1 MNVMEVTKVTKV
13 RVLGTQSIAA
23 VTRAARRSLAYI
35 TYITSITFITAS
47 AALAA
52 EADKPFAA
60 PQVAERVA
68 TPGAGSLVQVTLS
81 LVLVLGA
88 VFAAAWLVRRLKTFG
103 KFGSGPIEV
112 IADISLGAKERAVLV
127 QVGGKQLLLGV
138 APGRV
143 NTLHVLDEPISGER
157 LRATGYDQRKSRV
170 DGQSEAV
177 PSASVGGP
185 QRPDFKSILK
195 RSLGL

>member
-1 MNVMEVTKVTKV
+1 MKAKQISAASTAR
-13 RVLGTQSIAA
+13 RVLPRIAF
-23 VTRAARRSLAYI
+23 TFWAA
-35 TYITSITFITAS
+35 FIAAS

-52 EADKPFAA
+52 EAEKPFAA
-60 PQVAERVA
+60 PQAAERVA

-88 VFAAAWLVRRLKTFG
+88 VFAAAWLVRRVKTFG
-103 KFGSGPIEV
+103 KFSSGPIE
-112 IADISLGAKERAVLV
+112 ILADVSIGAKERAVLV

-143 NTLHVLDEPISGER
+143 NTLHVLEQPVAPDG
-157 LRATGYDQRKSRV
+157 LRATGY
-170 DGQSEAV
+170 GQSQLTADTH
-177 PSASVGGP
+177 SGAA

>member
-1 MNVMEVTKVTKV
+1 MTKDRETGRTVERLK
-13 RVLGTQSIAA
+13 LQ
-23 VTRAARRSLAYI
+23 ARRALTFI
-35 TYITSITFITAS
+35 TYITCITAT
-47 AALAA
+47 AAFAA
-52 EADKPFAA
+52 EPERPFAA

-81 LVLVLGA
+81 LVLVLAA

-103 KFGSGPIEV
+103 RFGSGPIEIV
-112 IADISLGAKERAVLV
+112 ADVSLGTKERAVLV

-143 NTLHVLDEPISGER
+143 TTLHVLEEPVTSDQLKGKTTLTTPQMGDASG
-157 LRATGYDQRKSRV
+157 L
-170 DGQSEAV
+170 
-177 PSASVGGP
+177 P
-185 QRPDFKSILK
+185 QRPDFKAILK

>member
-1 MNVMEVTKVTKV
+1 MSVADAGSGVMKVMKVTKMMKV
-13 RVLGTQSIAA
+13 R
-23 VTRAARRSLAYI
+23 TRAAATKAFGFCL
-35 TYITSITFITAS
+35 TYVTSITFITTS
-47 AALAA
+47 AAFAA
-52 EADKPFAA
+52 EAEKPFAS

-68 TPGAGSLVQVTLS
+68 TPGAGSLAQVTLS

-112 IADISLGAKERAVLV
+112 VADISLGAKERAVLV

-143 NTLHVLDEPISGER
+143 STLHVLDE
-157 LRATGYDQRKSRV
+157 TVTV
-170 DGQSEAV
+170 DKLKGIA
-177 PSASVGGP
+177 AGGVAGNVANGP
-185 QRPDFKSILK
+185 ENGRERPDFKAILK

>member
-1 MNVMEVTKVTKV
+1 MTVTEMMKVIEVMKARETAVRNSAAICRHLE
-13 RVLGTQSIAA
+13 RVLAS
-23 VTRAARRSLAYI
+23 I
-35 TYITSITFITAS
+35 TYITCITFITAS

-52 EADKPFAA
+52 EPDKPFAA

-68 TPGAGSLVQVTLS
+68 TPSAGSLVQVTLS

-103 KFGSGPIEV
+103 RFASGPIEV
-112 IADISLGAKERAVLV
+112 IADVSLGAKERAVLV

-143 NTLHVLDEPISGER
+143 STLHVLDEPIAAQH
-157 LRATGYDQRKSRV
+157 LKAKATELAPQM
-170 DGQSEAV
+170 DGGLQ
-177 PSASVGGP
+177 

>member
-1 MNVMEVTKVTKV
+1 MSVMKAIKAGRPIQDTIGNV
-13 RVLGTQSIAA
+13 LSS
-23 VTRAARRSLAYI
+23 SL
-35 TYITSITFITAS
+35 TYVTSITFITFVTTS

-52 EADKPFAA
+52 EAEKPFAA

-103 KFGSGPIEV
+103 KFGSGPVEV

-143 NTLHVLDEPISGER
+143 STLHVLDTPISVEKVWPVG
-157 LRATGYDQRKSRV
+157 TGNQ
-170 DGQSEAV
+170 AMN
-177 PSASVGGP
+177 VGVKGP
-185 QRPDFKSILK
+185 ERPDFKSILK

>member
-1 MNVMEVTKVTKV
+1 MTTFSRRAP
-13 RVLGTQSIAA
+13 RVLAFIAC
-23 VTRAARRSLAYI
+23 TSAATL
-35 TYITSITFITAS
+35 ITAS
-47 AALAA
+47 AAFAA

-60 PQVAERVA
+60 PQAAERIA

-88 VFAAAWLVRRLKTFG
+88 VFAAAWLVRRVKTFG
-103 KFGSGPIEV
+103 RFASGPIEI
-112 IADISLGAKERAVLV
+112 IADVSIGAKERAVLV

-143 NTLHVLDEPISGER
+143 NTLHVLDEPVR
-157 LRATGYDQRKSRV
+157 TNTGPTAASDA
-170 DGQSEAV
+170 EAQLT
-177 PSASVGGP
+177 
-185 QRPDFKSILK
+185 QRPDFKSIFK

>member
-1 MNVMEVTKVTKV
+1 MKVMKTSILAFEAM
-13 RVLGTQSIAA
+13 TQRFGSC
-23 VTRAARRSLAYI
+23 LAYV
-35 TYITSITFITAS
+35 TYITSVTLVTAS

-52 EADKPFAA
+52 EAEKPFAA

-88 VFAAAWLVRRLKTFG
+88 VFAAAWFVRRLKTFG
-103 KFGSGPIEV
+103 KFGSGPIEIV
-112 IADISLGAKERAVLV
+112 ADISIGAKERAVLV

-143 NTLHVLDEPISGER
+143 NTLLVLDEPIAVNSG
-157 LRATGYDQRKSRV
+157 LRTADSANV
-170 DGQSEAV
+170 EAQL
-177 PSASVGGP
+177 A